1 MNPAKTFGNMR
12 KLILLA
18 LFAVCFSSFGQE
30 SLELNVFSYN
40 IRMNSPNDGLNIWEN
55 RKQWV
60 AQSIEFFE
68 GDLIG
73 AQEVTYT
80 QLKDLDSLLP
90 EYDYIG
96 VGRQGGNQGEFSPIF
111 YRKDQFEV
119 LNSETFWLSQSPD
132 SIASVGWDAALPR
145 IVTWAAFKQKET
157 GKTFFHFNTHFD
169 HRGSTARKESAQLIL
184 DKIKE
189 IAGDAPVI
197 LTGDF
202 NIRPEQEPY
211 AVLLEELKD
220 TYHSVDQKY
229 GPEHTFN
236 AWDYKGDGDFH
247 RIDYIF
253 FKGQGIESLKYH
265 VLDGQRGKHF
275 ISDHFPVIVKF
286 RIQ

>member
-1 MNPAKTFGNMR
+1 MR

-18 LFAVCFSSFGQE
+18 VLAVGFSSFGQG
-30 SLELNVFSYN
+30 SLDLNVFSYN
-40 IRMNSPNDGLNIWEN
+40 IRMNSPDDGLNIWEN

-90 EYDYIG
+90 TYDYLG

-119 LNSETFWLSQSPD
+119 LDSETFWLSQSPD
-132 SIASVGWDAALPR
+132 SIASKGWDAALPR
-145 IVTWAAFKQKET
+145 IVTWAKFKHRES

-169 HRGSTARKESAQLIL
+169 HRGSQARKESAQLIL
-184 DKIKE
+184 DKIEE

-211 AVLLEELKD
+211 AVLVKELED
-220 TYHSVDQKY
+220 TYHKATQKY

-236 AWDYKGDGDFH
+236 GWNYQGDGDFH
-247 RIDYIF
+247 RIDFIF
-253 FKGQGIESLKYH
+253 YKGQGIQPMKYH

-275 ISDHFPVIVKF
+275 VSDHFPVIVNF
-286 RIQ
+286 SIE

>member
-1 MNPAKTFGNMR
+1 MR
-12 KLILLA
+12 KLILMTA
-18 LFAVCFSSFGQE
+18 IAVGLSGCGHKP
-30 SLELNVFSYN
+30 LDVTAFSYN

-90 EYDYIG
+90 GYDYLG

-119 LNSETFWLSQSPD
+119 LNSETFWLSKTPD
-132 SIASVGWDAALPR
+132 SVASKGWDAALPR
-145 IVTWAAFKQKET
+145 IVTWAEFKEKKT

-169 HRGSTARKESAQLIL
+169 HRGSQARKESSQLIL
-184 DKIKE
+184 EKIEE
-189 IAGDAPVI
+189 IARDAPVI

-211 AVLLEELKD
+211 AVLVKELKD
-220 TYHSVDQKY
+220 TYHSADKKY

-236 AWDYKGDGDFH
+236 AWNYKGEGDFH
-247 RIDYIF
+247 RIDFIF
-253 FKGQGIESLKYH
+253 YKGQGIQALKYH
-265 VLDGQRGKHF
+265 VLDGQRGKYF
-275 ISDHFPVIVKF
+275 VSDHFPVIVNF
-286 RIQ
+286 SIE